1 MVSVTACCGE
11 ETLVKNSLWWR
22 VGWGPGENSRNKWH
36 FLTWLSLVLSMLSLK
51 FSTQVFPFP
60 HVSLIGPTSSERL
73 SKFSFW
79 EAVWFGNGMLVTII
93 MNVPDTHTIY
103 IFLIFEMWKKPWTIS
118 NIQWVLK
125 SLWSEKLTNVR
136 FQFPR
141 STGSAQKF
149 VLKTGQDA
157 KSLPGHTCPG
167 MPLQSSVSVHC
178 CAVLECRSARFCH
191 SLKE

>member
-22 VGWGPGENSRNKWH
+22 VGWGPGENSRNKCH

-51 FSTQVFPFP
+51 FSTQVFPFQ

-103 IFLIFEMWKKPWTIS
+103 IFW
-118 NIQWVLK
+118 
-125 SLWSEKLTNVR
+125 
-136 FQFPR
+136 
-141 STGSAQKF
+141 
-149 VLKTGQDA
+149 
-157 KSLPGHTCPG
+157 
-167 MPLQSSVSVHC
+167 
-178 CAVLECRSARFCH
+178 
-191 SLKE
+191 SLKCVRSHGLFPIYSELWNLCDLKNWQMYGSSSLGVLVVLRSLSLKQDKMQSPYPAIHVLVCLCNHQSLCIAALC